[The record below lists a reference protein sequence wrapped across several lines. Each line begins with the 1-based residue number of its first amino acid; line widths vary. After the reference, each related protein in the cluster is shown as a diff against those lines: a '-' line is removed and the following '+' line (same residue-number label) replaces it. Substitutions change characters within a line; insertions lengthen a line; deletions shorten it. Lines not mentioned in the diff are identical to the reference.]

1 MKYSLRLEEVLEEYK
16 QAKVFAFMFYAQPG
30 IRDMAILQQ
39 GMSIYPV
46 DSTILAEE
54 ITEDLAEFYSL
65 NRGWFVRFVFN
76 QSGNI
81 DSPGLPA
88 TEALLDTAMTSYLSE
103 GLDELKVEHKF
114 LFVEEVESNV

>member
-1 MKYSLRLEEVLEEYK
+1 MKFSLRLEEVLEEYK

-65 NRGWFVRFVFN
+65 NRGWFVRFVFCLD
-76 QSGNI
+76 QYELP
-81 DSPGLPA
+81 DSS
-88 TEALLDTAMTSYLSE
+88 EALLDTAMTSYLSE